1 MNRDTGS
8 MAWGRDHLVTVN
20 RPREGIEIP
29 DIGPLWRD
37 RELLYFLAWRDV
49 RVRYKQ
55 TALGALWAVLQ
66 PVTSMVIFTLV
77 FGRVAGLSSQGYPYS
92 LFVYAGLV
100 PWTFFASSVTQ
111 AAQSLVLQERILTR
125 VYFPR
130 LLIPVASILAVL
142 VDLGITLI
150 VLAVLLVYFGVVPGW
165 PLLTLPFFILLAVAA
180 ACAVGVWL
188 SAINVR
194 YRDVR
199 YITPFLIQIWFFI
212 TPVAYTGD
220 LVPDQWRPVFHL
232 NPMVG
237 VVDGVRWAVLSTDPP
252 SGSVLISV
260 AVVAV
265 ALTACLFHFRRLEAT
280 FADEV

>member
-1 MNRDTGS
+1 
-8 MAWGRDHLVTVN
+8 MARGGDHQLITVN
-20 RPREGIEIP
+20 RPREGVEVP
-29 DIGPLWRD
+29 DVGALWRD

-55 TALGALWAVLQ
+55 TALGALWAVVQ
-66 PVTSMVIFTLV
+66 PVTAMVVFTLV
-77 FGRVAGLSSQGYPYS
+77 FGRVARLSSEGYPYS

-100 PWTFFASSVTQ
+100 PWTFFATSVTQ

-125 VYFPR
+125 VYFAR
-130 LLIPVASILAVL
+130 LLIPVASIMAVL
-142 VDLGITLI
+142 VDLGITMI
-150 VLAVLLVYFGVVPGW
+150 VLAVLVAYFGIVPGW
-165 PLLTLPFFILLAVAA
+165 SLLALPFFIVLAMAA
-180 ACAVGVWL
+180 ASAVGLWL
-188 SAINVR
+188 SAVNVR
-194 YRDVR
+194 YRDVS

-220 LVPDQWRPVFHL
+220 LVPDRWRPLFDL

-237 VVDGVRWAVLSTDPP
+237 VVDGVRWSVLGTDAP
-252 SGSVLISV
+252 SGSVLVSV

-265 ALTACLFHFRRLEAT
+265 GLTAALFHFRRLEAT

>member
-1 MNRDTGS
+1 M
-8 MAWGRDHLVTVN
+8 MGRGGADQLITVN
-20 RPREGIEIP
+20 RPRVGIEFP
-29 DIGPLWRD
+29 DVGTLWRD

-66 PVTSMVIFTLV
+66 PVTAMVIFTLV
-77 FGRVAGLSSQGYPYS
+77 FGRVARLSSEGYPYS

-100 PWTFFASSVTQ
+100 PWTFFATAVTQ
-111 AAQSLVLQERILTR
+111 AAQSLVMQERILTR

-130 LLIPVASILAVL
+130 LLIPMASIAAVL
-142 VDLGITLI
+142 VDLGITMI
-150 VLAVLLVYFGVVPGW
+150 VLAVLVAYFGIVPGW
-165 PLLTLPFFILLAVAA
+165 ALLALPFFVVLGMAA
-180 ACAVGVWL
+180 ASAVGLWL

-199 YITPFLIQIWFFI
+199 YVTPFLIQIWFFI

-220 LVPDQWRPVFHL
+220 LVPDRWRPVYDL

-237 VVDGVRWAVLSTDPP
+237 VVDGVRWSVLGTDAP
-252 SGSVLISV
+252 SSSALISV

-265 ALTACLFHFRRLEAT
+265 GLTAALFHFRRLEAT

>member
-1 MNRDTGS
+1 M
-8 MAWGRDHLVTVN
+8 N
-20 RPREGIEIP
+20 RPREGVEVP
-29 DIGPLWRD
+29 DVGALWRD

-55 TALGALWAVLQ
+55 TALGALWAVVQ
-66 PVTSMVIFTLV
+66 PVTAMAVFTLV
-77 FGRVAGLSSQGYPYS
+77 FGRVARLSSEGYPYS

-100 PWTFFASSVTQ
+100 PWTFFATSVTQ
-111 AAQSLVLQERILTR
+111 AAQSLVMQERILTR
-125 VYFPR
+125 VYFAR
-130 LLIPVASILAVL
+130 LLIPVASIMAVL
-142 VDLGITLI
+142 VDLGITMI
-150 VLAVLLVYFGVVPGW
+150 VLAVLVVYFGIVPGW
-165 PLLTLPFFILLAVAA
+165 SLLALPFFIILAMAA
-180 ACAVGVWL
+180 ASAVGLWL

-199 YITPFLIQIWFFI
+199 YVTPFLIQIWFFI

-220 LVPDQWRPVFHL
+220 LVPDRWRPVFDL

-237 VVDGVRWAVLSTDPP
+237 VVDGVRWSVLGTGAP
-252 SGSVLISV
+252 SGSVLVSV

-265 ALTACLFHFRRLEAT
+265 GLTAALFHFRRLEAT